1 MREVR
6 YSKERWE
13 LLRRLRRRAR
23 RVIETLSELG
33 MEGWVH
39 GSVARGD
46 VRKGSDVDVFVPHT
60 TSPHVVDALVES
72 SPYPV
77 LKVVA
82 TLPTPRD
89 CVRVKVLMERNVEV
103 VVPVTAPS
111 DRELEFY
118 DFSGKLTPRELE
130 RDERVPG
137 VDKRLRMIEPRPWGH
152 LEYSIIG
159 REGEVAAKLGI
170 STQLVNE
177 RIKALTRRDKVG
189 VQGVHAKV
197 EGPPGE
203 PTVELLRRLARS
215 NPKAAEKLADLG
227 V

>member
-33 MEGWVH
+33 LEGWVH

-118 DFSGKLTPRELE
+118 DFSGKLTPRE
-130 RDERVPG
+130 
-137 VDKRLRMIEPRPWGH
+137 
-152 LEYSIIG
+152 YSIIG

-215 NPKAAEKLADLG
+215 NPKAAEKLAELG

>member
-1 MREVR
+1 MKEVR
-6 YSKERWE
+6 YSDERWKLLEE
-13 LLRRLRRRAR
+13 LRKKAR
-23 RVIETLSELG
+23 RVVETLSNLG
-33 MEGWVH
+33 LEGWVH

-46 VRKGSDVDVFVPHT
+46 VRKGSDVDVFVPQPV
-60 TSPHVVDALVES
+60 SPHTVDALVES
-72 SPYPV
+72 APYEV

-89 CVRVKVLMERNVEV
+89 CVRVKVKMEGDVEV
-103 VVPVTAPS
+103 TVPVTTPS

-118 DFSGKLTPRELE
+118 DFSGKLTPEALD

-137 VDKRLRMIEPRPWGH
+137 VNKQLRMIEPRPWGH
-152 LEYSIIG
+152 VEYSILG
-159 REGEVAAKLGI
+159 REGEVASKLGI
-170 STQLVNE
+170 SVQLVNE

-197 EGPPGE
+197 EGRPGE

-215 NPKAAEKLADLG
+215 NPKAAEKLSDLG